1 MAKDLVLAEQ
11 ARYDEMHKV
20 VTLHLEGRNPT
31 AIAKQTGVARKDVL
45 SYIED
50 FKNIAKDDDL
60 LRARAQEVVH
70 EFDGQYSRVIGEFWN
85 VVEEADLA
93 DSIDG
98 LKVKNAALKNLADVQ
113 AKRVEVLQKS
123 GLLSDA
129 ALGDELAEM
138 EEKQQQLIAILREVT
153 SQCDHC
159 KFEVA
164 RRLTQVTGKVE
175 PVSVVSER

>member
-31 AIAKQTGVARKDVL
+31 WIAKQVGLARKDVL
-45 SYIED
+45 NYIDE

-60 LRARAQEVVH
+60 LRARAAEVVH
-70 EFDGQYSRVIGEFWN
+70 EFDGQHNRIISELWE
-85 VVEEADLA
+85 VVKDAEQAD
-93 DSIDG
+93 D
-98 LKVKNAALKNLADVQ
+98 LKTRATALKSLSDIT

-129 ALGDELAEM
+129 ALGDEMAEI
-138 EEKQQQLIAILREVT
+138 EEKQEKLIAILREVT
-153 SQCDHC
+153 AHC
-159 KFEVA
+159 NKCKIEVA
-164 RRLTQVTGKVE
+164 RRLSDVTGKAE
-175 PVSVVSER
+175 PIQVIDPE